1 MKSKILSLFLL
12 SLSYGCQSNYWEN
25 RANDLTDFAH
35 IDFEAVAFGVQGNAS
50 ALSAGLFTLVG
61 PGDGGMKMKYG
72 LGGRQD
78 TNSSGDTII
87 LGITFYEDDAR
98 SRWGYGKDIPHFA
111 SVGVDLGIFFGLG
124 VRVDVM
130 EFFDLLL
137 GFAEVDFMEDDKG
150 VIEPLETEAKKN
162 RKNQ

>member
-1 MKSKILSLFLL
+1 
-12 SLSYGCQSNYWEN
+12 
-25 RANDLTDFAH
+25 
-35 IDFEAVAFGVQGNAS
+35 
-50 ALSAGLFTLVG
+50 
-61 PGDGGMKMKYG
+61 MKMKYG